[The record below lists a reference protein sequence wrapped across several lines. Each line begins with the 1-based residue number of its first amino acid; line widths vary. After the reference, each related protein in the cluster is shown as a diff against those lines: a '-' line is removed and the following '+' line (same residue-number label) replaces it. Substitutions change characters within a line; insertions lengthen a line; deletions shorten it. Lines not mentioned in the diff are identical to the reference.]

1 MNTTTNEGNMH
12 RTGAALLAVVFF
24 GWACGGGVP
33 FKEGGKAASELK
45 GRVIKGPVTSA
56 TVVAYRASDTL
67 DRGEVLA
74 QAKTDEAGDF
84 VLPLP
89 PYQGHVLVVATA
101 GSYIEE
107 AIGLGV
113 QLGDNELQLL
123 LPDFTTGTKLEGLRL
138 TPVSTLAVAFARF
151 HVARGSTPAD
161 AHREAL
167 MHLHQHFGGVDWST
181 VTPADLSVAGVTNL
195 APESRAGLVLAGL
208 SWLAKQQAEAS
219 DVTPGLVVNAATLTT
234 ALARDAA
241 DGTFDGRAGTEQL
254 KQAKVSL
261 SGVTLRAD
269 LVQAMTGFINS
280 PRNASALRLQ
290 DITTFLAV
298 IGTDNDPYLFCPGQ
312 VAAASCGT
320 GPIDTEP
327 PTLAFIKPNAGAGVA
342 GSTEVEVHA
351 SDNVAIA
358 SLKFTSPASL
368 ATAVPVLSNSNRDG
382 VLTATLDVSALPD
395 GPVEIRAEV
404 TDASGN
410 PAAKSVTI
418 TVSNQGP
425 RINFTAPGAGATVRG
440 SAVAVSASAM
450 AQAPG
455 ATISRIELVA
465 APPGMGVDTL
475 PAADAFAVTWDTTAA
490 PEGTVALT
498 LRATDSFGTSTE
510 TSVSVVVDNVALGQ
524 VSAVVSAGAPVDGL
538 TVKLLAID
546 ATTGLPVTGRAGG
559 PILGQSSGVTV
570 DGGVSFALTQENY
583 VGPVQLVAE
592 GASVTYVDPSDGT
605 TSITLPANFSFSSYV
620 ESYHT
625 GDRLDRP
632 LTFMT
637 TLADAAAKAYALG
650 RNPAQATPV
659 LLPAALRAVDPL
671 FSSHI
676 TSSPWNFRTVYPVSL
691 TTTSQSLRDGVYA
704 AVGDVAFNQEARDI
718 ATDVGLTAGTG
729 FAAPQFLAMLL
740 QDIADGQF
748 DGRANGVQLQTAGT
762 TPYLLDTNTTR
773 FRQAIALDKFVRGTQ
788 NRTQLTRQ
796 DLQTSNIYD
805 TMSMDTSILY
815 GVSPAAIPFDNAG
828 PVATWTVTYQKDV
841 GVTAAPVGL
850 MHLVHGMVQL
860 SIDATDVSG
869 VASLT
874 AVVNAQPIAAG
885 SGSTASH
892 FVGTFDVNAATDG
905 PLTVTATACDR
916 LANCATSTYLVTVDN
931 TKPTISLLQPAAG
944 VFVSRSFDA
953 EATSTDANGLDTFA
967 ATVPSGLVDQDTQVG
982 RVFVAATSWTL
993 SAPEG
998 ASTITYVSCDVVG
1011 NCQSVGTPFVVDR
1024 TPPTVAITSSVPAYT
1039 NQTTVTLSGTVSD
1052 GTGAGVARVLAQGP
1066 LTSTLTPVAA
1076 TVTGGTW
1083 TVVVPLTPSVSNVIK
1098 VWAEDRAT
1106 PLNGGPTAGAP
1117 YVATATVGTDST
1129 PPNVLPA
1136 VGVTSYRDERN
1147 LNVAKDAQGRP
1158 VMPVSYVYAGGPVV
1172 VGENSSVFKIRSKSG
1187 AADDNVPFIRW
1198 EVQQD
1203 TGSPIVSGTYG
1214 INIVNGVFCNGACG
1228 SGALRVS
1235 TATKAGY
1242 VLYELPIHLGTLS
1255 TEGTVGIGV
1264 TFTDAA
1270 GNATTRGFS
1279 VNYFLVG
1286 APVVAVLD
1294 SNFASY
1300 GDTASIYPYSTTTN
1314 YPALIGTTKR
1324 VLRWVIYNP
1333 NQEVVWTALAH
1344 TGFSGSW
1351 SETWFESAGYATG
1364 GGMSDLGQN
1373 WNEYNDWYSKQFN
1386 VNWPPTSSECTNPP
1400 TAGAFGMGP
1409 FPCGQS
1415 TASFGIWFDPK
1426 PFHYLGDSAAFTRC
1440 EAPHT
1445 GTTTASIGNTAYPN
1459 TNALGVSAGLN
1470 VMANP
1475 LPTGKEPGGAPAVT
1489 FNGNSGW
1496 SIPAATSST
1505 ASAIA
1510 VYVTVATPSR
1520 PGGVPAA
1527 TFPLSGTGQQRF
1539 RAGWTYDWTNND
1551 SQVACVVCRGFAC
1564 LTYSATYYNQGWT
1577 ARYFDRYLNSH
1588 TVGLSG
1594 ALTLKTNPNAVTS
1607 GTAFSAWS
1615 NIPYSYSAT
1624 R

>member
-1 MNTTTNEGNMH
+1 MRKLSVGVLLV
-12 RTGAALLAVVFF
+12 LLA
-24 GWACGGGVP
+24 WACGGGVP

-45 GRVIKGPVTSA
+45 GRVIKGPVTNA
-56 TVVAYRASDTL
+56 TVVAYRASSAL
-67 DRGEVLA
+67 DRGDVLA
-74 QAKTDEAGDF
+74 QTKTDEAGDF
-84 VLPLP
+84 VLALP
-89 PYQGHVLVVATA
+89 PYQGHVLVVASA

-123 LPDFTTGTKLEGLRL
+123 LPDFTTGTKLEGLRV
-138 TPVSTLAVAFARF
+138 TPISTLALSFARF
-151 HVARGSTPAD
+151 HVALGSTPAD
-161 AHREAL
+161 AHRDAL

-219 DVTPGLVVNAATLTT
+219 DVTPGLVVNAATLTS
-234 ALARDAA
+234 ALGRDAA
-241 DGTFDGRAGTEQL
+241 DGTFDGRAGTEPL
-254 KQAKVSL
+254 KQAKALL
-261 SGVTLRAD
+261 SGLTLRAE

-280 PRNASALRLQ
+280 PRNVSSLKLQ
-290 DITTFLAV
+290 DVTTFLAV
-298 IGTDNDPYLFCPGQ
+298 IGTNNDPYLFCPGQ

-327 PTLAFIKPNAGAGVA
+327 PVLAFIKPNAGAGVA
-342 GSTEVEVHA
+342 GSAEVEVHA
-351 SDNVAIA
+351 SDNMAIA

-368 ATAVPVLSNSNRDG
+368 VTAVPTFSNSNRDG
-382 VLTATLDVSALPD
+382 VLVATLDVSALPD

-410 PAAKSVTI
+410 PAAKTVTV

-425 RINFTAPGAGATVRG
+425 RINITAPGSGATVRG
-440 SAVAVSASAM
+440 SAVVISAAAT

-455 ATISRIELVA
+455 ATISRIELISP
-465 APPGMGVDTL
+465 PPGVGVDTL
-475 PAADAFAVTWDTTAA
+475 PAADSFSATWDTTSA
-490 PEGTVALT
+490 PEGTAALT

-510 TSVSVVVDNVALGQ
+510 SSVSVVIDNVALGQ

-538 TVKLLAID
+538 TVKLVAID
-546 ATTGLPVTGRAGG
+546 ATTGLPITGRVGG

-570 DGGVSFALTQENY
+570 DGGVSFSLTQENY
-583 VGPVQLVAE
+583 VGPAQLVAE
-592 GASVTYVDPSDGT
+592 GASVTYVDPSDGA
-605 TSITLPANFSFSSYV
+605 TSITLPANFSFTSYV

-650 RNPAQATPV
+650 LNPSQATPG

-676 TSSPWNFRTVYPVSL
+676 TSSPWSFRTVYPVSL

-729 FAAPQFLAMLL
+729 FAAPQFVAMLL
-740 QDIADGQF
+740 QDIGDGQF

-762 TPYLLDTNTTR
+762 MPYLLDTNTTR

-815 GVSPAAIPFDNAG
+815 GATPAAIPFDNAG

-841 GVTAAPVGL
+841 GVIASPVGAT
-850 MHLVHGMVQL
+850 HLVHGVVQL

-874 AVVNAQPIAAG
+874 AVVNAQTIAPG
-885 SGSTASH
+885 TGSTASH
-892 FVGTFDVNAATDG
+892 FVGTFDVGTAADG
-905 PLTVTATACDR
+905 PVTVTATACDR

-931 TKPTISLLQPAAG
+931 TKPTISLLQPASG
-944 VFVSRSFDA
+944 VYVSRSYDA
-953 EATSTDANGLDTFA
+953 EATSTDVNGLDTFT
-967 ATVPSGLVDQDTQVG
+967 ATAPSGLVDVDTQVG
-982 RVFVAATSWTL
+982 RVFVPASSWTL
-993 SAPEG
+993 TAPEG
-998 ASTITYVSCDVVG
+998 AATLTYVSCDVVG
-1011 NCQSVGTPFVVDR
+1011 NCESVGTPFVVDR
-1024 TPPTVAITSSVPAYT
+1024 TPPTVAITSSLPTYT

-1052 GTGAGVARVLAQGP
+1052 GVGAGVARVLLQNQTALGP
-1066 LTSTLTPVAA
+1066 VVVATL
-1076 TVTGGTW
+1076 TGGTW
-1083 TVVVPLTPSVSNVIK
+1083 TASVGLATNVSNVIK

-1106 PLNGGPTAGAP
+1106 PLNGGPTAGAS
-1117 YVATATVGTDST
+1117 YVAIATVGTDST
-1129 PPNVLPA
+1129 APNVFTRAP
-1136 VGVTSYRDERN
+1136 TSYRDERN

-1158 VMPVSYVYAGGPVV
+1158 VMPVSYVYAGGAVA
-1172 VGENSSVFKIRSKSG
+1172 VGENSNVFKIRSKSG
-1187 AADDNVPFIRW
+1187 ASDDNVPFIRW
-1198 EVQQD
+1198 AVQQD
-1203 TGSPIVSGTYG
+1203 AAPGSPIVSGTYG
-1214 INIVNGVFCNGACG
+1214 VNFINGIFCTGCP

-1235 TATKAGY
+1235 TATEPGY
-1242 VLYELPIHLGTLS
+1242 VLYELPLHLGTLGS
-1255 TEGTVGIGV
+1255 EGTLGISA
-1264 TFTDAA
+1264 TFRDAA
-1270 GNATTRGFS
+1270 GNATTRSFS
-1279 VNYFLVG
+1279 IYYFLVG
-1286 APVVAVLD
+1286 APVVVVLD

-1300 GDTASIYPYSTTTN
+1300 GDTASIYPYSTNSN
-1314 YPALIGTTKR
+1314 YPALIGATKR
-1324 VLRWVIYNP
+1324 VLRWVVYNP
-1333 NQEVVWTALAH
+1333 NQETVWTALAH

-1351 SETWFESAGYATG
+1351 RETWWESGGYGTG

-1373 WNEYNDWYSKQFN
+1373 WNEYNDWYSKQYN

-1400 TAGAFGMGP
+1400 TPSVFGMGP

-1426 PFHYLGDSAAFTRC
+1426 PFHYFGDSAAFTRC

-1445 GTTTASIGNTAYPN
+1445 GTNSPNIGNTAYPN
-1459 TNALGVSAGLN
+1459 ANAIAVTPGLS

-1475 LPTGKEPGGAPAVT
+1475 LPAGKEPGGAPAVT
-1489 FNGNSGW
+1489 FGGNSGW
-1496 SIPAATSST
+1496 SIPAATGST
-1505 ASAIA
+1505 ASGVA
-1510 VYVTVATPSR
+1510 VYVTVSTPAR
-1520 PGGVPAA
+1520 GGGVPAA
-1527 TFPLSGTGQQRF
+1527 TFPLAGAGQQRF
-1539 RAGWTYDWTNND
+1539 RAGWYYDWTNND
-1551 SQVACVVCRGFAC
+1551 SQLACRVCRGFAC
-1564 LTYSATYYNQGWT
+1564 LTYSADYFNQGWT
-1577 ARYFDRYLNSH
+1577 ARYFDRYLALH
-1588 TVGLSG
+1588 DVGISG
-1594 ALTLKTNPNAVTS
+1594 GLTLKTNPSSVTS
-1607 GTAFSAWS
+1607 GTSWSVWS

>member
-1 MNTTTNEGNMH
+1 MH
-12 RTGAALLAVVFF
+12 RTGAALLAAVFF

-56 TVVAYRASDTL
+56 TVVAYRASETL

-208 SWLAKQQAEAS
+208 SWLSKQQAEAS
-219 DVTPGLVVNAATLTT
+219 DVTPGLVVNAATLTA

-241 DGTFDGRAGTEQL
+241 DGTLDGRAGTEQL

-261 SGVTLRAD
+261 SGLTLRSD

-440 SAVAVSASAM
+440 TAVAVTASAM

-475 PAADAFAVTWDTTAA
+475 PAADAFAVMWDTTAA

-510 TSVSVVVDNVALGQ
+510 TSVSVVVDNVAVGQ

-538 TVKLLAID
+538 TVKLVAID
-546 ATTGLPVTGRAGG
+546 ATTGLPVVGRLGG

-592 GASVTYVDPSDGT
+592 GATATYVDPSDGT
-605 TSITLPANFSFSSYV
+605 TSITLPANFSFTTYV

-650 RNPAQATPV
+650 RNPAQPTPV

-671 FSSHI
+671 FSSHV
-676 TSSPWNFRTVYPVSL
+676 TSSPWSFRTVYPASL
-691 TTTSQSLRDGVYA
+691 TTTSQSLRDVVYA

-718 ATDVGLTAGTG
+718 ANDVGLTAGTG
-729 FAAPQFLAMLL
+729 FAAPQFVAMLL
-740 QDIADGQF
+740 QDIGDGQF
-748 DGRANGVQLQTAGT
+748 DGRAAGIQLETAGT

-773 FRQAIALDKFVRGTQ
+773 FRQAIALDKFVRGAQ

-796 DLQTSNIYD
+796 DLQTSNIFD
-805 TMSMDTSILY
+805 TMSMDSSILY
-815 GVSPAAIPFDNAG
+815 GSSPAPIPFDNAG
-828 PVATWTVTYQKDV
+828 PIATWTVTFQKDV
-841 GVTAAPVGL
+841 GVIVPPVGPS
-850 MHLVHGMVQL
+850 HLVHGVVQL

-869 VASLT
+869 VASLS
-874 AVVNAQPIAAG
+874 AVVNGQPIAPGTA
-885 SGSTASH
+885 STASH
-892 FVGTFDVNAATDG
+892 FVGTFDVSTATDG

-916 LANCATSTYLVTVDN
+916 LANCAVSTYLVTVDN
-931 TKPTISLLQPAAG
+931 TPPVLEPLKPAVNAFFS
-944 VFVSRSFDA
+944 SSFDI
-953 EATSTDANGLDTFA
+953 EATTSDSNGIGLFYVQD
-967 ATVPSGLVDQDTQVG
+967 PSGLNDVDTTLG
-982 RVFVAATSWTL
+982 RIFIPASSWTL
-993 SAPEG
+993 TWPEG
-998 ASTITYVSCDVVG
+998 PRQVGMASCDVVM
-1011 NCQSVGTPFVVDR
+1011 NCTLIGVSIKVDR
-1024 TPPTVAITSSVPAYT
+1024 TPPTIAITSSVPAYS

-1052 GTGAGVARVLAQGP
+1052 GTGAGVARVLLQNPTFGP
-1066 LTSTLTPVAA
+1066 GEVVATL
-1076 TVTGGTW
+1076 TGGTW
-1083 TVVVPLTPSVSNVIK
+1083 TASVTLAPNVTNVIK

-1106 PLNGGPTAGAP
+1106 PLNGGPAAGAP

-1129 PPNVLPA
+1129 PPNVSPRA
-1136 VGVTSYRDERN
+1136 ATTSYRDERN

-1158 VMPVSYVYAGGPVV
+1158 VMPVVYQYASGPVAV
-1172 VGENSSVFKIRSKSG
+1172 VENGSVFKIRSKSG

-1198 EVQQD
+1198 AVQQD
-1203 TGSPIVSGTYG
+1203 AAPASPTVAATYAVTS
-1214 INIVNGVFCNGACG
+1214 VNGAWCGVGACPA
-1228 SGALRVS
+1228 GALRVS
-1235 TATKAGY
+1235 ATTEAGY
-1242 VLYELPIHLGTLS
+1242 SLYELPLHLGTLGAP
-1255 TEGTVGIGV
+1255 GTIGLSV
-1264 TFTDAA
+1264 SFADAA
-1270 GNATTRGFS
+1270 GNATTRSFQ
-1279 VNYFLVG
+1279 VNYTLVG

-1294 SNFASY
+1294 TNFASY
-1300 GDTASIYPYSTTTN
+1300 GDTSSIYPYTTNSN
-1314 YPALIGTTKR
+1314 YPALIGSAKR
-1324 VLRWVIYNP
+1324 VLRWIVYNP
-1333 NQEVVWTALAH
+1333 NQETVWTALANS
-1344 TGFSGSW
+1344 GFAGSW
-1351 SETWFESAGYATG
+1351 NEVWFESSGYSPG
-1364 GGMSDLGQN
+1364 GAMSDLGQT
-1373 WNEYNDWYSKQFN
+1373 WAAAYDWYSRAYN
-1386 VNWPPTSSECTNPP
+1386 PNWPPMTGANQECGP
-1400 TAGAFGMGP
+1400 TLPTGAYGINP
-1409 FPCGQS
+1409 FPCAQS
-1415 TASFGIWFDPK
+1415 TASFGSWFDPK
-1426 PFHYLGDSAAFTRC
+1426 PFHYFGDAAAFTRC

-1445 GTTTASIGNTAYPN
+1445 GTTTASIGNSAFGN
-1459 TNALGVSAGLN
+1459 SNALAVSAGLD
-1470 VMANP
+1470 VRANP
-1475 LPTGKEPGGAPAVT
+1475 LPTGKEPGAAPGVS
-1489 FNGNSGW
+1489 FFGNSGW
-1496 SIPAATSST
+1496 SIPAASSST
-1505 ASAIA
+1505 ATGIA
-1510 VYVTVATPSR
+1510 VYVTAATPARGS
-1520 PGGVPAA
+1520 GGVLAQ
-1527 TFPLSGTGQQRF
+1527 TFPLAGTGQQRF
-1539 RAGWTYDWTNND
+1539 RAGWTYDWTGND
-1551 SQVACVVCRGFAC
+1551 SQLACKVCRGLFC
-1564 LTYSATYYNQGWT
+1564 VTYAADYYNQRWT
-1577 ARYFDRYLNSH
+1577 ASYFDRYLNSH
-1588 TVGLSG
+1588 TVALSG
-1594 ALTLKTNPNAVTS
+1594 SLTLRTNPDSVLAGAASSV
-1607 GTAFSAWS
+1607 WS

>member
-1 MNTTTNEGNMH
+1 MH
-12 RTGAALLAVVFF
+12 RTGATLLAVVVL

-67 DRGEVLA
+67 DRGELLA

-161 AHREAL
+161 SHREAL

-219 DVTPGLVVNAATLTT
+219 DVTPGLVVNAATLTS
-234 ALARDAA
+234 ALSRDAA
-241 DGTFDGRAGTEQL
+241 DGTFDGRAGAEQL
-254 KQAKVSL
+254 KQAKASL
-261 SGVTLRAD
+261 SGLTLRSE

-280 PRNASALRLQ
+280 PRNASALKLQ

-298 IGTDNDPYLFCPGQ
+298 IGTDNDPYLFCPAQ

-327 PTLAFIKPNAGAGVA
+327 PTLTFTKPNAGAGVA

-368 ATAVPVLSNSNRDG
+368 VAAAPTFSNSNRDG
-382 VLTATLDVSALPD
+382 VLVATLDVSALPD

-410 PAAKSVTI
+410 PAAKSVTV

-425 RINFTAPGAGATVRG
+425 RINITAPGSGATARG
-440 SAVAVSASAM
+440 TAVVVTASAM

-455 ATISRIELVA
+455 ATISRIELVSP
-465 APPGMGVDTL
+465 PPGMGADTL
-475 PAADAFAVTWDTTAA
+475 PAADAFAATWDTTAA

-498 LRATDSFGTSTE
+498 LRATDSFGTATE
-510 TSVSVVVDNVALGQ
+510 ASVSVVVDNVALGQ

-538 TVKLLAID
+538 TVKLVAID
-546 ATTGLPVTGRAGG
+546 ATTGLPVTGRMGG

-570 DGGVSFALTQENY
+570 DGGVSFSLTQENY

-605 TSITLPANFSFSSYV
+605 TSITLPANFSFSSFV
-620 ESYHT
+620 ESYNT

-650 RNPAQATPV
+650 RNPSQATPV

-676 TSSPWNFRTVYPVSL
+676 TSSPWSFRTVYPVSL

-740 QDIADGQF
+740 QDIGDGQF

-815 GVSPAAIPFDNAG
+815 GASPAAIPFDNAG
-828 PVATWTVTYQKDV
+828 PVATWTVTYQRDV
-841 GVTAAPVGL
+841 GVTAAPVGPT
-850 MHLVHGMVQL
+850 HLVHGVVQL

-885 SGSTASH
+885 TGSTPSH
-892 FVGTFDVNAATDG
+892 FVGTFDVSTATDG
-905 PLTVTATACDR
+905 PVTVTATSCDR

-931 TKPTISLLQPAAG
+931 TKPAISLLQPAAG

-953 EATSTDANGLDTFA
+953 EATSTDANGLESFA
-967 ATVPSGLVDQDTQVG
+967 ATAPSGLVDVDTQVG
-982 RVFVAATSWTL
+982 RVFVPASSWTL
-993 SAPEG
+993 AATEG
-998 ASTITYVSCDVVG
+998 AATLTYVSCDVVG
-1011 NCQSVGTPFVVDR
+1011 NCESVGTPFVIDH
-1024 TPPTVAITSSVPAYT
+1024 TPPTVTITSSLPTYT

-1052 GTGAGVARVLAQGP
+1052 GAGAGVARVLLQNQTFGP
-1066 LTSTLTPVAA
+1066 GVVVATLS
-1076 TVTGGTW
+1076 GGTW
-1083 TVVVPLTPSVSNVIK
+1083 SATVSLSPNVSNVIK
-1098 VWAEDRAT
+1098 AWAEDRAT

-1129 PPNVLPA
+1129 QPNVFTRAP
-1136 VGVTSYRDERN
+1136 TSYRDERN
-1147 LNVAKDAQGRP
+1147 LNVTKDAQGRP
-1158 VMPVSYVYAGGPVV
+1158 VMPASYVYASGAVA
-1172 VGENSSVFKIRSKSG
+1172 VGENGTVFKIRSKSG
-1187 AADDNVPFIRW
+1187 ASDDNVPFIRW
-1198 EVQQD
+1198 AVQQD
-1203 TGSPIVSGTYG
+1203 ASPGSPIVSGTYG
-1214 INIVNGVFCNGACG
+1214 VNFVNGIFCTGCP
-1228 SGALRVS
+1228 SGALRIS
-1235 TATKAGY
+1235 TASEPGY
-1242 VLYELPIHLGTLS
+1242 VLYELPLHLGTLGG
-1255 TEGTVGIGV
+1255 EGALGIGV
-1264 TFTDAA
+1264 TFRDAA
-1270 GNATTRGFS
+1270 GNATTRSFS
-1279 VNYFLVG
+1279 IYYYLVG

-1314 YPALIGTTKR
+1314 YPALIGTSKR
-1324 VLRWVIYNP
+1324 VLRWVVYNP

-1373 WNEYNDWYSKQFN
+1373 WNEYNDWYSKQYN

-1400 TAGAFGMGP
+1400 TSGVFGMGP

-1415 TASFGIWFDPK
+1415 TASFGIWFDQK

-1445 GTTTASIGNTAYPN
+1445 GTTTANIGNSAYPN

-1475 LPTGKEPGGAPAVT
+1475 LPTGKEPGGAPAVS

-1510 VYVTVATPSR
+1510 VYVTVATPAR

-1551 SQVACVVCRGFAC
+1551 SQLACHVCRGFAC
-1564 LTYSATYYNQGWT
+1564 LTYSADYFNQGWT

-1594 ALTLKTNPNAVTS
+1594 ALTLRTNPNAVTN
-1607 GTAFSAWS
+1607 GTSSSLWP